1 MDVLVWR
8 IAKKL
13 AVNNIFWWQISW
25 CKVLFLPTRAISIL
39 CNHPSIKGVLSYSV
53 KQWKLMVSRENVL
66 LDSPRELAPQKL
78 HQSSNWSNSL
88 MHKSTTW
95 IQMHVGRIDVE
106 LSTDVISYLLWFPP
120 SWLLVLFWPLFS
132 TPSEGQGSAGQAFAI
147 QLPLSHISH
156 YNLSSLSV
164 SQQML
169 VILIVKDTSVET
181 QHPVTRLI
189 FW

>member
-1 MDVLVWR
+1 MTDLMM
-8 IAKKL
+8 
-13 AVNNIFWWQISW
+13 QGP
-25 CKVLFLPTRAISIL
+25 FLPTRAILIL

-66 LDSPRELAPQKL
+66 LDSPREPQKL

-120 SWLLVLFWPLFS
+120 SWLLVLFWPLF
-132 TPSEGQGSAGQAFAI
+132 PHPQRAKAVQGR
-147 QLPLSHISH
+147 PLLFSSHPHIFHIIISP
-156 YNLSSLSV
+156 SSLS
-164 SQQML
+164 QHIL

-181 QHPVTRLI
+181 LHPVSCLI

>member
-78 HQSSNWSNSL
+78 HQSSNWSNRL
-88 MHKSTTW
+88 VHKSTTW
-95 IQMHVGRIDVE
+95 LQMHMGRIDVE

-120 SWLLVLFWPLFS
+120 SWLLVLFWPLFPH
-132 TPSEGQGSAGQAFAI
+132 TQRAKARQGLCYSAPTLTNFT
-147 QLPLSHISH
+147 L
-156 YNLSSLSV
+156 
-164 SQQML
+164 
-169 VILIVKDTSVET
+169 
-181 QHPVTRLI
+181 
-189 FW
+189 